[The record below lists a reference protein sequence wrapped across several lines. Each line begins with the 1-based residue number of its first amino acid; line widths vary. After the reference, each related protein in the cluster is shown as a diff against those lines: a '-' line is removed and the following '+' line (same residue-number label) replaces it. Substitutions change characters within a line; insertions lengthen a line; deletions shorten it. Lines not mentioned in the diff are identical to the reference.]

1 MHKRCVPLFRDK
13 MTTDKETK
21 FIDSIDCRF
30 PYQDKVECLRLIDEA
45 TEVSVNAIFSVTEE
59 ICRIP
64 VSEKD
69 KVEIGYLLDLLT
81 YTRDKFDHP
90 IKEIVFDTADKMIRG
105 QELTVDEAIGRME
118 TVKKYRGQFAAMS
131 ILYFSCDDID
141 GRLEPLWNNI
151 MTEWKK

>member
-1 MHKRCVPLFRDK
+1 

-69 KVEIGYLLDLLT
+69 KVGMGYLLDLLT